1 MNNYKLAM
9 TTCSTNESHD
19 LAKTIVESK
28 KAACVNV
35 VEDVFSIYHWQGEME
50 TARESILIMKT
61 TANLISDL
69 QSIVEQAHSYDVPE
83 FVVLPIEQGADRYLK
98 WISDVVK

>member
-1 MNNYKLAM
+1 MTSYKLAM
-9 TTCSTNESHD
+9 TTCPANESHD

-35 VEDVFSIYHWQGEME
+35 IEDVFSIYHWQGKVD

-61 TANLISDL
+61 TADLISDL
-69 QSIVEQAHSYDVPE
+69 QSVVKRAHSYEVPE
-83 FVVLPIEQGADRYLK
+83 FVILPIEGGTDSYLK
-98 WISDVVK
+98 WISEVVK